1 MILFVTIRGSILM
14 LVHYSPANTPLGY
27 EDSAYNDKSNA
38 DDDALLLMCKFA
50 YIFNTFAKVR
60 R

>member
-1 MILFVTIRGSILM
+1 M